1 MREHD
6 DNSTFDARYPPD
18 TTLPRSDEYSDA
30 WLEGCYGRSEHDLA
44 IVQAANPKCV
54 WSIVSGDDGLYAV
67 SGFRTVN
74 WENYFISA
82 NPRPD
87 VEDDFEE
94 YQLLIDEEET
104 EEDEILR
111 QIIEEGE

>member
-1 MREHD
+1 VREHD
-6 DNSTFDARYPPD
+6 DNFIFDTKYPPD
-18 TTLPRSDEYSDA
+18 ETLPLSDEYSDVSQA
-30 WLEGCYGRSEHDLA
+30 GHYGRSAHDLA

-54 WSIVSGDDGLYAV
+54 WSMVSGDDGLYAV
-67 SGFRTVN
+67 SGFHMVN

-94 YQLLIDEEET
+94 YQLIIEDEESED
-104 EEDEILR
+104 DEILR
-111 QIIEEGE
+111 